1 MIISHFYSYH
11 AWFIVHGEILITE
24 VGVNVSVTQSVGP
37 GKLQMVLLTLLVL
50 FSPLAIDIYLPA
62 LPQISQTFHVEHALA
77 QDTITWFLFAMGI
90 GQLFAGPLADKLGR
104 RTVALGGIG
113 IYALS
118 ALLAWS
124 AQNIEWMLTAR
135 LLQGLGACATSVAAF
150 ATVRDIFGPHRSGK
164 MISYLNGAICFIPAL
179 APILGSWLTQQFG
192 WRSNFSFM
200 AAFAVVVGLLMLVTM
215 RETNPTTDK
224 QAVFKL
230 SRYWSVIKTPSF
242 LFHASLCLLAMA
254 VILAYVTSAPVVL
267 MTNLGLDMNQ
277 FTFWFGINAVINIIA
292 CLTAPRIMDRFGTH
306 TTLVMGITALLVAGV
321 SMLLLAQVATPFAFM
336 LPIFI
341 SSMGFAW
348 VLGAAAGKALAPFGD
363 KAGTAA
369 ALLGLFQMSG
379 SGLVVGLLQRLDLQ
393 PQMLIGLHMW
403 LIAPALLVLFSKAG
417 RAWHQWALDS

>member
-1 MIISHFYSYH
+1 M
-11 AWFIVHGEILITE
+11 
-24 VGVNVSVTQSVGP
+24 NKQVSERWQ
-37 GKLQMVLLTLLVL
+37 QMGLLVLLVL

-62 LPQISQTFHVEHALA
+62 LPQIAQSFHVEHAFA

-124 AQNIEWMLTAR
+124 AQNIEWMLMAR

-150 ATVRDIFGPHRSGK
+150 ATVRDRFGPERSGK

-192 WRSNFSFM
+192 WRANFSFM
-200 AAFAVVVGLLMLVTM
+200 AGFAVTVGLLMWLRM
-215 RETNPTTDK
+215 KETNPSAEK

-230 SRYWSVIKTPSF
+230 ARYWAVLKTPSF

-254 VILAYVTSAPVVL
+254 VILAYVTSAPLVL
-267 MTNLGLDMNQ
+267 MEQLGLTMNQ
-277 FTFWFGINAVINIIA
+277 FTFWFGLNALVNIVA
-292 CLTAPRIMDRFGTH
+292 CLSAPRIMERVGTH
-306 TTLVMGITALLVAGV
+306 RTLVLGISALLAAGSLMIALSHIPTAL
-321 SMLLLAQVATPFAFM
+321 AFM
-336 LPIFI
+336 LPIFL
-341 SSMGFAW
+341 SSIGFAW
-348 VLGAAAGKALAPFGD
+348 ILGAAAGKALAPFGD

-379 SGLVVGLLQRLDLQ
+379 SGALVGTLQRLSFE
-393 PQMLIGLHMW
+393 PQMLIALHMW
-403 LIAPALLVLFSKAG
+403 LVAPGLLILFSKAG
-417 RAWHQWALDS
+417 RRWHQWAFHSS